1 MAAEDEEEKVEG
13 KEPKKEK
20 SKSNIVPLILIIVV
34 VLLIQGG
41 IAFVIVKV
49 TAPKADVVD
58 TTAQDSTTDT
68 TGSSVASTAPA
79 NEVVEGKVHTF
90 IVNIAGTDAE
100 RYLKLSLQVAYDGD
114 AAKKNKTF
122 LTTLASNEVPAKN
135 YINQYLS
142 SLTLEEVS
150 DKNAQQNIRGDLV
163 RGVNRL
169 FPEGVELSNIYITEF
184 LIQ

>member
-1 MAAEDEEEKVEG
+1 MADVEDEDKVEA

-20 SKSNIVPLILIIVV
+20 SNIVPLIIIILVV
-34 VLLIQGG
+34 VLIQAG
-41 IAFVIVKV
+41 IAFAIVKI
-49 TAPKADVVD
+49 TAPKNEVAD

-68 TGSSVASTAPA
+68 TGSSAQISKPDD
-79 NEVVEGKVHTF
+79 EVVQATVLTF

-100 RYLKLSLQVAYDGD
+100 RYLKLSLQVAYDGKK
-114 AAKKNKTF
+114 ASKNKTF
-122 LTTLASNEVPAKN
+122 LTSLASAEVPAKN

-142 SLTLEEVS
+142 SLTLENVS

-163 RGVNRL
+163 RGVNGL
-169 FPEGVELSNIYITEF
+169 LPEGVELSNIYITEY